1 MNLSAVKI
9 KKLERQVAISG
20 AIAAAGS
27 RAEILTALEHAT
39 MAFGFSYVSLLEEP
53 PGDETLLSRIL
64 VQSTLPAEFIRAF
77 DEARL
82 LADCPVMPTLFTSML
97 PHAWTLDDLEEEA
110 GEKFPAE
117 MARLMRRFGLHT
129 AAVMP
134 LRSLEGKRFL
144 LRFDGDRPPLEQVE
158 INELGMISLHAFDVF
173 ERIRRT
179 DPLPAPRPLSS
190 RELEVV
196 RWTAQGK
203 TSVEI
208 GRILSL
214 SDHTVNAHMTNA
226 IKKLDCVNRTQ
237 LVAKAIRLGL
247 IP

>member
-1 MNLSAVKI
+1 MSVVKVGT
-9 KKLERQVAISG
+9 LERQAALSG

-27 RAEILTALEHAT
+27 QAEVLAALERAAQ
-39 MAFGFSYVSLLEEP
+39 AFGFTYVTLMVKP
-53 PGDETLLSRIL
+53 NDEDEYMARLII
-64 VQSTLPAEFIRAF
+64 QSTLPADFVREFDRNRF
-77 DEARL
+77 L
-82 LADCPVMPTLFTSML
+82 VKCPVLPTLFDTIL
-97 PHAWTLDDLEEEA
+97 PQAWTLESLERE
-110 GEKFPAE
+110 GVVPAQITQ
-117 MARLMRRFGLHT
+117 LLRRFSLFT
-129 AAVMP
+129 TVVMP
-134 LRSLEGKRFL
+134 LHSLDGERFL
-144 LRFDGDRPPLEQVE
+144 LRFDGKRPPLHQSEV
-158 INELGMISLHAFDVF
+158 NEFAMISLHAFDVF
-173 ERIRRT
+173 EKIRRM
-179 DPLPAPRPLSS
+179 DRIAIPSPLSM

-247 IP
+247 IA

>member
-1 MNLSAVKI
+1 M
-9 KKLERQVAISG
+9 KKPERQVAISS

-39 MAFGFSYVSLLEEP
+39 MAFGFSYVSLLEKP
-53 PGDETLLSRIL
+53 PGGETLLSRIL
-64 VQSTLPAEFIRAF
+64 IQSTLPAEFIREF

-97 PHAWTLDDLEEEA
+97 PRAWTLDELEAEVGEE
-110 GEKFPAE
+110 FPAD
-117 MARLMRRFGLHT
+117 MARLMRRFDLHT

-134 LRSLEGKRFL
+134 LHSREGDQFL
-144 LRFDGDRPPLEQVE
+144 LRFDGNRPPLEQVE

-179 DPLPAPRPLSS
+179 DRLPAPRPLSS

-203 TSVEI
+203 TSIEI